1 MDSQLRSKLHAIRGE
16 ESPEAPTLAMKSAA
30 MSKTD
35 EPWAWECREALREL
49 VIGKA
54 VEFKVDYSLQD
65 RQFGTLTYGG
75 KNVAEHLKNEA
86 RHLQNEA
93 PHLKNELRHL
103 QNGARDLEDEAR
115 HLQNEARSLEN

>member
-1 MDSQLRSKLHAIRGE
+1 MRGNVCQKWATFVKSHKIWQFLTTLRCSIVIPLRDVDSQLRSQLHAIRGE

-54 VEFKVDYSLQD
+54 VEFKV
-65 RQFGTLTYGG
+65 
-75 KNVAEHLKNEA
+75 
-86 RHLQNEA
+86 
-93 PHLKNELRHL
+93 
-103 QNGARDLEDEAR
+103 
-115 HLQNEARSLEN
+115 